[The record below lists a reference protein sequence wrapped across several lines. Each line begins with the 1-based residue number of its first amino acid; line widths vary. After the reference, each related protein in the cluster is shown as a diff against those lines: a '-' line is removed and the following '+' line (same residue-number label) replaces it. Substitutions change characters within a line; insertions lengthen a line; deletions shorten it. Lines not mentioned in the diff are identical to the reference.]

1 MKNRL
6 FALICSVLA
15 AVSAVLPISAEGA
28 PATNDSAN
36 MTLWWIILAACAA
49 LIVVVLV
56 IGKKRKR

>member
-1 MKNRL
+1 MKNKI
-6 FALICSVLA
+6 FALVCAVLTAVFSVLP
-15 AVSAVLPISAEGA
+15 VSAEGA

-56 IGKKRKR
+56 IGKKRKH